1 MRIAAVIA
9 IALMVGMPSP
19 AQQGGQRLYQSNCAG
34 CHGLDA
40 RGGEHAPNI
49 ATVQRVQQLPD
60 ADLLRTIR
68 DGIPDASMPA
78 FGGRLNSDELSA
90 IAGYLRTLQGEQ
102 KTIPLPGNPET
113 GERLFFSKA
122 ACSECHMVAGNGGF
136 IAADLSSF
144 AATRSIEQIREAILD
159 PNKNLDLRHSMA
171 VAVTK
176 DNHKYIGVVRNEDNS
191 SIQLQTRDGGF
202 HLFDKSTLASLTLQK
217 RSWMPYNYGS
227 RLNPAEVN
235 DLISY
240 LIETAAKQP
249 KPIPGPSEW

>member
-9 IALMVGMPSP
+9 IAVTVTVLSP

-49 ATVQRVQQLPD
+49 ATVQRAQQLTD

-68 DGIPDASMPA
+68 DGIPGAGMPA
-78 FGGRLNSDELSA
+78 FGARLNGDELSA
-90 IAGYLRTLQGEQ
+90 IAGYLRTLQGAQ
-102 KTIPLPGNPET
+102 KTISLPGNPEA

-122 ACSECHMVAGNGGF
+122 ACSECHMVSGKGGF

-159 PNKNLDLRHSMA
+159 PNKNLDLRHSIA
-171 VAVTK
+171 VVVTK

-191 SIQLQTRDGGF
+191 SIQLQTRDGVF
-202 HLFDKSTLASLTLQK
+202 HLFNKSTLASFTREK
-217 RSWMPYNYGS
+217 RSWMPDDYGS
-227 RLNPAEVN
+227 RFSPSEVN

-240 LIETAAKQP
+240 LIKAAAKQP
-249 KPIPGPSEW
+249 KPVPGVSE